1 MNDWVV
7 KSKKTG
13 DWFEVLSTCSDGT
26 VELVGKD
33 SLEVRITRDELQ
45 EDYEPFMGDLST
57 DDLRR
62 IISQLQHTKEFRE
75 LHNAILR
82 RLHPGGYFKV
92 GDLVHFTM
100 SWYTGGDINRYINF
114 SRVPF
119 KITDIYNVHRQWGV
133 SMVRIKRYSGQPIIS
148 PGEGYDY
155 EFPMYSDKLTT
166 TDAFYCL
173 RKYGS
178 PY

>member
-7 KSKKTG
+7 KNKKTG

-26 VELVGKD
+26 AELVGKD
-33 SLEVRITRDELQ
+33 SLEFRITRDELR

-62 IISQLQHTKEFRE
+62 IISQLQHTSEFRN

-92 GDLVHFTM
+92 GDLVHFTIA
-100 SWYTGGDINRYINF
+100 WYTGSDLSKFLDI

-119 KITDIYNVHRQWGV
+119 QVIDIYEARKEWGM
-133 SMVRIKRYSGQPIIS
+133 SMIRIKRYSGQPDVKLS
-148 PGEGYDY
+148 KGYDY
-155 EFPMYSDKLTT
+155 EFPMYSDKLTI